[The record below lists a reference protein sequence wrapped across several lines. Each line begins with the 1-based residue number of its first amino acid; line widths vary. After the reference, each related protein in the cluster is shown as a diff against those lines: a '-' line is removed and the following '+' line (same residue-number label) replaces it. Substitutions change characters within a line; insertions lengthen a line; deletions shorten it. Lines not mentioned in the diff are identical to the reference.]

1 MTVAGRQPG
10 SPRTT
15 NARLE
20 KRLGLLDVYAISIG
34 AMVAPG
40 IFLLPGIASAEAG
53 PAVILAYVVAGVLAV
68 PAMLSAAEL
77 STAMPRAGGPYYF
90 LDRALGPLVG
100 TIGGLGM
107 WAALMFKTAFALV
120 GLSAYLGLV
129 VDLPVMPAAVVLTVA
144 FTALNV
150 VGVRKTSV
158 LQVVLVAIL
167 VVFLTGFSLAGLA
180 SLLGQAGEVGHRFRP
195 LVPTGPEGIVTTT
208 GIVFFSYAG
217 LTQVASVAEEVRRPG
232 RTIPAG
238 MLLALASAL
247 AFYVVGVTVM
257 VGFIEPGALGVD
269 LTPVATVTR
278 MLVPG
283 AAGLAMVTVAA
294 VAGFAATGNAG
305 ILAAAR
311 YPFAM
316 ARDHLLGERLAR
328 IGRFGTPT
336 AAVVATGAVMAVTI
350 VALDVEAIASL
361 ASAFI
366 LVVFGLLNVAVIVM
380 RSSRIPA
387 YDPSFRSPLYPYT
400 QVAGI
405 AATLVLVV
413 EIGVLSILFTLGLGA
428 GCLLWWRVWA
438 RHRAARHG
446 AVYHWFERLGQ
457 RRDDGLDAELIGIVQ
472 EEGLREEDRFDEVVA
487 RAHVLDRAQDLTA
500 DEAVAVACHELADE
514 MGVEAE
520 TILHRSRSHQ
530 QVVSGHAVLASALL
544 DEPARPE
551 LAMVRCRSDADP
563 SDDGRTSPLIAVFVV
578 VGGRNSA
585 GTVLRSLAQLAA
597 HVESPAFAREWLAA
611 ADEQELKEVLLHD
624 ERFLSLRLW
633 PGTAAEQL
641 AGQRL
646 RELDLPTGALIALIR
661 RDGRMLVPDGD
672 THLEVDDRL
681 TVVGEP
687 RAVDEIA
694 QRYGFPAG

>member
-1 MTVAGRQPG
+1 MPEQAAGSRLDL
-10 SPRTT
+10 R
-15 NARLE
+15 ARLD

-53 PAVILAYVVAGVLAV
+53 AGVILAYLIAGVLAV

-77 STAMPRAGGPYYF
+77 CTAMPRAGGPYYF

-100 TIGGLGM
+100 TVGGLGM
-107 WAALMFKTAFALV
+107 WAALTLKTAFALV

-129 VDLPVMPAAVVLTVA
+129 VDVPIVPAAVGLTAA

-158 LQVVLVAIL
+158 LQVVLVGIL
-167 VVFLTGFSLAGLA
+167 VVFLTGFSIAGLA
-180 SLLGQAGEVGHRFRP
+180 SVLGRAGEVGHRFTP
-195 LVPTGPEGIVTTT
+195 LVPTGPEGLVTTT

-238 MLLALASAL
+238 MVLALVSAL
-247 AFYVVGVTVM
+247 AFYAVGVAVM
-257 VGFIEPGALGVD
+257 VGAIGPAALSDD
-269 LTPVATVTR
+269 LTPVATVTDA
-278 MLVPG
+278 LIPG
-283 AAGLAMVTVAA
+283 AAGLAAVTLAA

-316 ARDHLLGERLAR
+316 ARDHLLGQRLAR
-328 IGRFGTPT
+328 VGRFGTPT
-336 AAVVATGAVMAVTI
+336 AAVVATGAVMSATI
-350 VALDVEAIASL
+350 VLLDVEAIASL

-366 LVVFGLLNVAVIVM
+366 LLVFGLLNVAVIVM

-387 YDPSFRSPLYPYT
+387 YDPSFRSPWYPYT

-405 AATLVLVV
+405 AVTLVLVV
-413 EIGVLSILFTLGLGA
+413 EIGVLSILFTVGA
-428 GCLLWWRVWA
+428 VGGCLLWWRLWA
-438 RHRAARHG
+438 RRRAARHG

-487 RAHVLDRAQDLTA
+487 RALVLDRDGDL
-500 DEAVAVACHELADE
+500 AVDAAVDLASRRLADT
-514 MGVEAE
+514 MGVDAAAMR
-520 TILHRSRSHQ
+520 HRSQASQ
-530 QVVSGHAVLASALL
+530 QRVGDHAVLASALL

-551 LAMVRCRSDADP
+551 LAMVRCRREPTAGDEAQP
-563 SDDGRTSPLIAVFVV
+563 TREIAVFVV
-578 VGGRNSA
+578 VGGRDSA
-585 GTVLRSLAQLAA
+585 GTVLRLLAQLAA
-597 HVESPAFAREWLAA
+597 HVESPAFTREWLGA
-611 ADEQELKEVLLHD
+611 ADEQELAEVLLRD
-624 ERFLSLRLW
+624 ERFLSLRLR

-641 AGQRL
+641 AGRRL
-646 RELDLPTGALIALIR
+646 RELDLPIGALVALIR
-661 RDGRMLVPDGD
+661 RDGQMLVPDGD
-672 THLEVDDRL
+672 AHLEVDDRL

-687 RAVDEIA
+687 YAIDEMA
-694 QRYGFPAG
+694 RRYGFPAA